1 MCQVEGWQVVA
12 AQIGPAGAASLTSL
26 FLSFRFRAVPV
37 LLDSDEVQC
46 LCALHWALILT
57 KQKCILE
64 KVNIT
69 FKAVTDHTGQRYHVD
84 PWVKFKGPGS
94 SFKMGAR

>member
-1 MCQVEGWQVVA
+1 MVA
-12 AQIGPAGAASLTSL
+12 AQMGSAGAASLTSPS
-26 FLSFRFRAVPV
+26 LSFRFRAVPM

-46 LCALHWALILT
+46 PHTLHWALILT

-69 FKAVTDHTGQRYHVD
+69 FKTVTDHTG
-84 PWVKFKGPGS
+84 
-94 SFKMGAR
+94 